1 MSNGA
6 KFNRKS
12 KITLRS
18 KSANLTGYMA
28 GTRVGQKLSYGANK
42 LKDFVIEIA
51 KDKLEDYKNGTLDLS
66 TANPELRHA
75 ILERLK
81 KISK

>member
-1 MSNGA
+1 MKSN
-6 KFNRKS
+6 
-12 KITLRS
+12 
-18 KSANLTGYMA
+18 SANLTGHLSEKK
-28 GTRVGQKLSYGANK
+28 VGQKLPYGGNK
-42 LKDFVIEIA
+42 LRDFVIETS

>member
-1 MSNGA
+1 MSSGA

-18 KSANLTGYMA
+18 NSENLSGHLSEN
-28 GTRVGQKLSYGANK
+28 RVDQKQPYGANK
-42 LKDFVIEIA
+42 LKEFVIETA

-66 TANPELRHA
+66 TSNPELRHA

>member
-1 MSNGA
+1 MIHEETN
-6 KFNRKS
+6 
-12 KITLRS
+12 
-18 KSANLTGYMA
+18 Y
-28 GTRVGQKLSYGANK
+28 VYGVHCGDTNCYSCTTMQGECAW
-42 LKDFVIEIA
+42 LDA